1 MTTAA
6 TAIATAIALLVLCIT
21 AMVAALLL
29 ATHDWDN
36 YSFNELRSMAKA
48 RNIKASRNWKRAD
61 YIAALTKVYI

>member
-1 MTTAA
+1 MTTAL
-6 TAIATAIALLVLCIT
+6 TAITTAIALIILTAT

-29 ATHDWDN
+29 ATHNWDS

-48 RNIKASRNWKRAD
+48 RNIKASRNWKRSD